1 MDFYSFLLSRQN
13 RQHASAQQ
21 SVKILYSKS
30 SHNPFSCKPWKQ
42 WNPYSVEGPQYH
54 FCPFRCTSVV
64 VVVWTN
70 SWVNLVLISRHTILF
85 FPCLCWPA
93 PFLQIRSYLTYLSL
107 KQNPNYPSSFDSEL
121 IIFFTVL
128 KYWALRVDSIFL
140 GRVPVKGLNIRIESR
155 APIGRK
161 KRERTYKLSCRV
173 VYIDPIKIFAKMV
186 QIFIQTDLLKSKG
199 RRKTGEA

>member
-13 RQHASAQQ
+13 RQHSSAQQ

-30 SHNPFSCKPWKQ
+30 SHDPFSCKPWKQ

-93 PFLQIRSYLTYLSL
+93 PFLQIRSYLTYLSFKTKFKL
-107 KQNPNYPSSFDSEL
+107 SKFIRFRTHHIFYSFKVLSSSGRLNFSWPCASEGSQYSNWEPRS
-121 IIFFTVL
+121 
-128 KYWALRVDSIFL
+128 YWS
-140 GRVPVKGLNIRIESR
+140 KE
-155 APIGRK
+155 
-161 KRERTYKLSCRV
+161 KREN
-173 VYIDPIKIFAKMV
+173 I
-186 QIFIQTDLLKSKG
+186 
-199 RRKTGEA
+199 